1 MTATTPIRWGI
12 LGPGSIARSFAGG
25 VADSRTGKLVAIGAR
40 NPAKPGLA
48 ESFPGARI
56 LDGYDALLADPD
68 IDAVYISIPHPGHAQ
83 WALPDAWRRQHR
95 PADAG
100 GSRALQDGELQAW
113 DEIGGGDHLAPTGQH
128 CASGSA

>member
-12 LGPGSIARSFAGG
+12 LGPGSIAQSFAGG
-25 VADSRTGKLVAIGAR
+25 VAGSRTGKLVAIGAR

-56 LDGYDALLADPD
+56 LDGYGALLADPD

-83 WALPDAWRRQHR
+83 WAIK
-95 PADAG
+95 PAEAG
-100 GSRALQDGELQAW
+100 KHVL
-113 DEIGGGDHLAPTGQH
+113 
-128 CASGSA
+128 